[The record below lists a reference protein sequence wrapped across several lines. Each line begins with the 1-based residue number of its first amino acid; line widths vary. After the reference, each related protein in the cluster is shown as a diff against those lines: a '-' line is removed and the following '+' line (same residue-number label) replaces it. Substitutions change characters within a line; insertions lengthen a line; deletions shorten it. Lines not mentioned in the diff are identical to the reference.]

1 MSKSNLELFKE
12 SLEEFIKNTPRE
24 ELLKMLEI
32 EEPQEATY
40 SDFLVSK
47 ELALTLRDLKFKLPC
62 LFNLGESG
70 SYSIRLTNTDLK
82 VEDIQSSFND
92 KYDCVIPSYDQV
104 MKWLRDKGYEVN
116 ITYLFM
122 ENIETKVGYE
132 YEIIFKNKF
141 LMRNQFYLTYE
152 IARDEAI
159 KEIIEH
165 LKTNH
170 EDNI

>member
-1 MSKSNLELFKE
+1 
-12 SLEEFIKNTPRE
+12 
-24 ELLKMLEI
+24 
-32 EEPQEATY
+32 
-40 SDFLVSK
+40 
-47 ELALTLRDLKFKLPC
+47 
-62 LFNLGESG
+62 
-70 SYSIRLTNTDLK
+70 
-82 VEDIQSSFND
+82 
-92 KYDCVIPSYDQV
+92 

-165 LKTNH
+165 LKMNH
-170 EDNI
+170 ENNI